1 MIAFLSNPALAWPM
15 VIISII
21 IEVSWFVVMKKA
33 DGISVWPW
41 NFIQFF
47 LLVID
52 TPLLSFALKSLPTGT
67 VYATW
72 TGSAAALIAIIGF
85 IWLGDMFSPL
95 RLGFIVLI
103 IIGIVG
109 LQLTA

>member
-1 MIAFLSNPALAWPM
+1 MIAFLSMPILAWPM
-15 VIISII
+15 VILAVI
-21 IEVSWFVVMKKA
+21 IEVAWFVVLKKA
-33 DGISVWPW
+33 DGFSVYPW
-41 NFIQFF
+41 NYLQFV

-72 TGSAAALIAIIGF
+72 TGAAAASIAVIG
-85 IWLGDMFSPL
+85 ILYLGDTFSL
-95 RLGFIVLI
+95 WRISFIALI

-109 LQLTA
+109 LQLSN